1 MSERLPALRRLF
13 AAWILLGLV
22 ACSTAT
28 TDSVTITDLKI
39 RAPLPGSTTSV
50 AYFTVHNHSDIDLVM
65 TQVSSP
71 QFKRAQIHQ
80 SKLDDG
86 IMRMRRV
93 EQILIP
99 AAGNVELAPGGYHLM
114 LLEPVVELEAGQPI
128 SLLIR
133 YSDSRQLSVTARLG
147 EGFE

>member
-1 MSERLPALRRLF
+1 MSKRLPTLRRLF
-13 AAWILLGLV
+13 AAWILSSLV
-22 ACSTAT
+22 ACSTAA
-28 TDSVTITDLKI
+28 TDSATITDLRI
-39 RAPLPGSTTSV
+39 RAPLPGSSTSV
-50 AYFTVHNHSDIDLVM
+50 AYFTVHNHGDIDLVI
-65 TQVSSP
+65 TQVSCP
-71 QFKRAQIHQ
+71 QFKRAEIHQ
-80 SKLDDG
+80 SKLDGG

-93 EQILIP
+93 DQILIP

-133 YSDSRQLSVTARLG
+133 YSDNRQQSVTAQLG